1 MRLGQSHFIKLL
13 IIIFYFFVK
22 FSHAKEEVLFTINN
36 KPFTTIDFDQRVTYL
51 NLISDIDQNKINEQD
66 YLNDFISIKIFNEFA
81 KNGKIKINE
90 NEVNNIFK
98 IFIDKLD
105 NKNLILTNIFIKNKE
120 ITKTIILDNI
130 IYDLQRK
137 KVINRLLNERISKIN
152 IPINNLDLIN
162 IFDIRFNYYIISNI
176 NKNQLL
182 QLQNILLNQNIE
194 TIHQLL
200 ENKNIE
206 YEFFTEDLIK
216 LNHLDKEIQEKIIN
230 GENIF
235 LIDRDNYL
243 ILGVI
248 QKKLKKN
255 IGLKYSFFHIKPKN
269 IDNFNSIDQDSIKCQ
284 NIEKKISSS
293 ELEAKKYSSIE
304 LEKLNINIFS
314 NLSKVNDKLLIKNN
328 NQEFLILLCN
338 IDYNKELAD
347 NRLYKNKIEKLSE
360 EITLEFIKK
369 HKKIYN
375 FNLFQ

>member
-1 MRLGQSHFIKLL
+1 MGQNHFIKLL

-36 KPFTTIDFDQRVTYL
+36 KPFTTIDIDQRATYL

-81 KNGKIKINE
+81 KNRKIKINE
-90 NEVNNIFK
+90 KEVNNIYK

-105 NKNLILTNIFIKNKE
+105 NKNLILTKKFIKNKE
-120 ITKTIILDNI
+120 ITKNIILDNI

-137 KVINRLLNERISKIN
+137 KVINILLNERISKIN
-152 IPINNLDLIN
+152 IPINNSDLIN

-176 NKNQLL
+176 DKNQLL
-182 QLQNILLNQNIE
+182 QLKNILFNKKIE
-194 TIHQLL
+194 TIQKLL

-206 YEFFTEDLIK
+206 YEFFTENLIK

-243 ILGVI
+243 ILGEI
-248 QKKLKKN
+248 EKKLKKN
-255 IGLKYSFFHIKPKN
+255 IGLKYSFFQIKPKN
-269 IDNFNSIDQDSIKCQ
+269 FDNFNTIDQDSIKCQ
-284 NIEKKISSS
+284 NIEKKISVSK
-293 ELEAKKYSSIE
+293 LEAKKYSSIE

-338 IDYNKELAD
+338 IDYNKELVD
-347 NRLYKNKIEKLSE
+347 NKLYKNKIEKLSE
-360 EITLEFIKK
+360 EITVEFIKK
-369 HKKIYN
+369 YKKIYN